1 MFSNPNFLE
10 VFFEIDPAFYIY
22 SGLTFEGGLGVRFY
36 F

>member
-1 MFSNPNFLE
+1 MFNNPNFLE

-22 SGLTFEGGLGVRFY
+22 ELLTIEGGLGLRIF